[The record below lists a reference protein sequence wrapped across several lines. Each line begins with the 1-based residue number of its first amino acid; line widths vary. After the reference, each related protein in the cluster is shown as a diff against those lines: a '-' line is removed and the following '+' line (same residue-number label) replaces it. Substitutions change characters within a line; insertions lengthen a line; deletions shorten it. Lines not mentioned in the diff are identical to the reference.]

1 MKNIFTR
8 NLLIAAC
15 CLVFPAG
22 MSAQFSGSG
31 SGTQDDPYRIFN
43 ADQLNQV
50 RNFVEKTD
58 VYFSLEADIDMTQ
71 WIAENNP
78 SQGWLPIGNNNSGF
92 RGKFNGNGHTI
103 SNLWINRPSTDYIG
117 LFGKINDNTEILNLK
132 LENAD
137 YAGNNYV
144 GGITGYCHNASSI
157 TSCVFNGKISGN
169 DYIGCVCGYIDN
181 NDYHDLIVSG
191 CNAYCQ
197 IEGRDYIGGI
207 CGYSYISAVG
217 GKRYRTTVS
226 DCLSYNNIDG
236 RDKIGGICG
245 YAYSYSNRN
254 YGNCNITIFNCY
266 SYNHINGNSYI
277 GGVSGYN
284 YTYGSGTHSSITI
297 SNCYSH
303 NHINGNSNIGGVSGD
318 NFNYDIGNNV
328 NITTSDCFTNGRI
341 KGNESIGGIVGYIE
355 KNKGSL
361 DISKCYSNNSI
372 IEGKNYVGGIF
383 GNSTANNIQTSG
395 NVSLNEVISSDN
407 NLYRIGNKG
416 GFDNNLAWV
425 LTQMLLNGAKQPIPD
440 DSDEN
445 GINTGLSSLK
455 LQATY
460 EGLGWD
466 FADTWQIEETESFP
480 YFQAQTAPP
489 YFTQPLKK
497 GDTTLSGQCTEAGTV
512 TVCVG
517 EKIYTAQS
525 SGNSWSLT
533 LDEPLQAGDFVDVW
547 VQADGKKPSYVVSQT
562 VSLAGGGT
570 ESDPFVISTPED
582 LQAISSDDTENA
594 YYKLA
599 NDIDLTEWIE
609 TNSSTD
615 GWIPVTLRGTFDGD
629 GHTIS
634 GLWCYADEGGLFDKL
649 VSGAAVKDVK
659 VKIADGKAVKGSNY
673 AGGIVAISMGTITN
687 STVTGTIEGGSAS
700 GGIAGQSSGSISQC
714 YTLGEVMSE
723 TGSAKAGGIV
733 GENQSG
739 SSVNDSYSSAVITAT
754 EDNSYAAGIAGYN
767 SGTIER
773 CYSDGAISGYAIA
786 GICGY
791 NTGAEAKVNGCVA
804 ANRSLSAYKSALRVL
819 GGYASDA
826 SAPVTSDNYAFEGMP
841 VSVNNVPQ
849 KIYDDPLNGTTK
861 TIDELY
867 RKATYEMLGWDM
879 ENIWDIDE
887 GSSLPYFEEFSIQV
901 SEISLDNT
909 EATIERQS
917 TLRLTATVLP
927 ENCRNNTLAWSSDNE
942 EVATVDENGQV
953 TAVGVGEA
961 NITATAADGSGVTAT
976 CKVTVSPKLVTSV
989 TLNKNELTIEKS
1001 FTAQLA
1007 ATVAPDDAD
1016 DLGLIWTSD
1025 NEEVAT
1031 VDENGLVTAVSV
1043 GEANITATAV
1053 DGSGI
1058 TATCKVTVTPKL
1070 VTSVILDESELTIEK
1085 NFTEQLTAT
1094 VAPDD
1099 ADNLSLTWTSDN
1111 EEVATVDENG
1121 LVTAVSVG
1129 EANITATAADGSG
1142 VTATCKV
1149 TVTPKLVTSVTL
1161 DQSELTI
1168 EKTYTAQLSATIA
1181 PDDADNRTVTWTSDN
1196 EEVATV
1202 DGHGL
1207 VTAVGEGTATITATA
1222 NDGSG
1227 VSASCVVTVTF
1238 IDGIADI
1245 ETSKVTVLAANGRI
1259 TVSGKEKDD
1268 TVSVYDTGGRLLYQ
1282 GESDVIDVPRKAMY
1296 IVTVSGK
1303 SYKVIVP

>member
-1 MKNIFTR
+1 MCWDYISAWASALLVQTISGNAKASECRDGQQVQTPALFLYVAIHYLFNPTGPGSLPAKTENAMRKMYLKNLF
-8 NLLIAAC
+8 AAIC
-15 CLVFPAG
+15 CTVIPIG

-31 SGTQDDPYRIFN
+31 SGTKDDPYRIFN

-50 RNFVEKTD
+50 RNFAGKTD

-78 SQGWLPIGNNNSGF
+78 SQGWQPIGKDSGF
-92 RGKFNGNGHTI
+92 RGNFNGNGHII
-103 SNLWINRPSTDYIG
+103 SNLWIKRPSTDYIG
-117 LFGKINDNTEILNLK
+117 LFGKIDDNAEILNLK
-132 LENAD
+132 LENAE
-137 YAGNNYV
+137 YVGNDYV
-144 GGITGYCHNASSI
+144 GGIVGYCYNANSI
-157 TSCVFNGKISGN
+157 TSCEFNGKISGN
-169 DYIGCVCGYIDN
+169 DYIGGIIGYIDN
-181 NDYHDLIVSG
+181 NGDHDFEVSD
-191 CNAYCQ
+191 CNSYCH
-197 IEGRDYIGGI
+197 INGRDYIGGI
-207 CGYSYISAVG
+207 CGYNYNRVHG
-217 GKRYRTTVS
+217 GENYRVFIS
-226 DCLSYNNIDG
+226 DCLSYSNIDG
-236 RDKIGGICG
+236 RDYIGGICG
-245 YAYSYSNRN
+245 YAYSYSDRTYSNS
-254 YGNCNITIFNCY
+254 NITISNCY

-318 NFNYDIGNNV
+318 NFNYDSGNNG

-425 LTQMLLNGAKQPIPD
+425 LTQMLLNSAKQPIPD
-440 DSDEN
+440 DSGAN
-445 GINTGLSSLK
+445 GTSTGLSTLK

-480 YFQAQTAPP
+480 YFKNQTAPP
-489 YFTQPLKK
+489 YFQQALKK
-497 GDTTLSGQCTEAGTV
+497 GDTNLSGQCAEAGTV
-512 TVCVG
+512 TVSIDDKV
-517 EKIYTAQS
+517 YTVQS
-525 SGNSWSLT
+525 SGNTWSLT
-533 LDEPLQAGDFVDVW
+533 LDNPLQAGGVVDVW
-547 VQADGKKPSYVVSQT
+547 VQAEGKMPSYVVSQT

-629 GHTIS
+629 GHTVS
-634 GLWCYADEGGLFDKL
+634 GLWCNSDNGGLFGLIVPGAIAKDIK
-649 VSGAAVKDVK
+649 VSIV
-659 VKIADGKAVKGSNY
+659 DGKAVQGNTSV
-673 AGGIVAISMGTITN
+673 GGIVADNMGTVTRCM
-687 STVTGTIEGGSAS
+687 VTGEIEGGSTA
-700 GGIAGQSSGSISQC
+700 GGIAGQNSGSISEC
-714 YTLGEVMSE
+714 YSS
-723 TGSAKAGGIV
+723 GSVVSSMANSKLGGIV

-739 SSVNDSYSSAVITAT
+739 GKTIDCYSTADITT
-754 EDNSYAAGIAGYN
+754 TGDNSYAAGIAGYN
-767 SGTIER
+767 SGTIEK
-773 CYSDGAISGYAIA
+773 CYAGGSIYGSVVA

-791 NTGAEAKVNGCVA
+791 GSGAEAQVKNCVA
-804 ANRSLSAYKSALRVL
+804 VNKYLSATKSALRIL
-819 GGYASDA
+819 GGYNANA
-826 SAPVTSDNYAFEGMP
+826 NAPATTDNYAFEGMP
-841 VSVNNVPQ
+841 VSVNNIPQ

-861 TIDELY
+861 TIDELHT
-867 RKATYEMLGWDM
+867 KATYEALGWDM
-879 ENIWDIDE
+879 ENLWKIDE
-887 GSSLPYFEEFSIQV
+887 GSSLPYFEVFSVPV
-901 SEISLDNT
+901 SEISLDKT
-909 EATIERQS
+909 EATLERQS
-917 TLRLTATVLP
+917 TLQLTATVLP
-927 ENCRNNTLAWSSDNE
+927 ENCRNNTLKWSSDNE
-942 EVATVDENGQV
+942 EVATVDENGLV
-953 TAVGVGEA
+953 TAVSVGEA
-961 NITATAADGSGVTAT
+961 NITATAVDGSGVTAT

-1053 DGSGI
+1053 DGSGV

-1121 LVTAVSVG
+1121 LVTAV
-1129 EANITATAADGSG
+1129 
-1142 VTATCKV
+1142 
-1149 TVTPKLVTSVTL
+1149 
-1161 DQSELTI
+1161 
-1168 EKTYTAQLSATIA
+1168 
-1181 PDDADNRTVTWTSDN
+1181 
-1196 EEVATV
+1196 
-1202 DGHGL
+1202 
-1207 VTAVGEGTATITATA
+1207 GEGTATITATA

-1227 VSASCVVTVTF
+1227 VAASCVVTVTF

-1268 TVSVYDTGGRLLYQ
+1268 TVSVYDTGGRLLYR

-1303 SYKVIVP
+1303 NYKVIVP

>member
-31 SGTQDDPYRIFN
+31 SGTKDDPYRIFN

-50 RNFVEKTD
+50 RNFVGKTD
-58 VYFSLEADIDMTQ
+58 VNFSLEADIDMTQ

-78 SQGWLPIGNNNSGF
+78 SQGWQPIGNNNSGF

-103 SNLWINRPSTDYIG
+103 SNLWINRPNTDYIG
-117 LFGKINDNTEILNLK
+117 LFGYISTGADIQNLK
-132 LENAD
+132 LENAE
-137 YAGNNYV
+137 YVGNDYV
-144 GGITGYCHNASSI
+144 GGIVGYCYNANSI
-157 TSCVFNGKISGN
+157 TSCEFNGKISGN
-169 DYIGCVCGYIDN
+169 DYIGGIIGYIDN
-181 NDYHDLIVSG
+181 NGDHDF
-191 CNAYCQ
+191 
-197 IEGRDYIGGI
+197 E
-207 CGYSYISAVG
+207 
-217 GKRYRTTVS
+217 VS
-226 DCLSYNNIDG
+226 DCLSYSNIDG
-236 RDKIGGICG
+236 RDYIGGICG
-245 YAYSYSNRN
+245 YAYSYSDRTYSNS
-254 YGNCNITIFNCY
+254 NITISNCY

-318 NFNYDIGNNV
+318 NSNYDSGNNG

-425 LTQMLLNGAKQPIPD
+425 LTQMLLNSAKQPIPD
-440 DSDEN
+440 DSGAN
-445 GINTGLSSLK
+445 GTSTGLSTLK

-480 YFQAQTAPP
+480 YFKNQTAPP
-489 YFTQPLKK
+489 YFQQALKK
-497 GDTTLSGQCTEAGTV
+497 GDTNLSGQCAEAGTV
-512 TVCVG
+512 TVSIDDKV
-517 EKIYTAQS
+517 YTVQS
-525 SGNSWSLT
+525 SGNTWSLT
-533 LDEPLQAGDFVDVW
+533 LDNPLQAGGVVDVW
-547 VQADGKKPSYVVSQT
+547 VQAEGKMPSYVVSQT

-615 GWIPVTLRGTFDGD
+615 GWIPVTLHGTFDGD
-629 GHTIS
+629 GHTVS
-634 GLWCYADEGGLFDKL
+634 GLWCNSDNGGLFGLIVPGAIAKDIK
-649 VSGAAVKDVK
+649 VS
-659 VKIADGKAVKGSNY
+659 IADGKAVQGNTSV
-673 AGGIVAISMGTITN
+673 GGIVADNMGTVTRCM
-687 STVTGTIEGGSAS
+687 VTGEIEGGSTA
-700 GGIAGQSSGSISQC
+700 GGIAGQNSGSISEC
-714 YTLGEVMSE
+714 YSS
-723 TGSAKAGGIV
+723 GSVVSSMANSKLGGIV

-739 SSVNDSYSSAVITAT
+739 GKTIDCYSTADITT
-754 EDNSYAAGIAGYN
+754 TGDNSYAAGIAGYN
-767 SGTIER
+767 SGTIEK
-773 CYSDGAISGYAIA
+773 CYAGGSIYGSVVA

-791 NTGAEAKVNGCVA
+791 GSGAEAQVKNCVA
-804 ANRSLSAYKSALRVL
+804 VNKYLSATKSALRIL
-819 GGYASDA
+819 GGYNANA
-826 SAPVTSDNYAFEGMP
+826 NAPATTDNYAFEGMP
-841 VSVNNVPQ
+841 VSVNNIPQ

-861 TIDELY
+861 TIDELHT
-867 RKATYEMLGWDM
+867 KATYEALGWDM
-879 ENIWDIDE
+879 ENLWKIDE
-887 GSSLPYFEEFSIQV
+887 GSSLPYFEVFSVPV
-901 SEISLDNT
+901 SEISLDKT
-909 EATIERQS
+909 EATLERQY
-917 TLRLTATVLP
+917 TLQLTATVLP
-927 ENCRNNTLAWSSDNE
+927 EDSRNTTLS
-942 EVATVDENGQV
+942 
-953 TAVGVGEA
+953 
-961 NITATAADGSGVTAT
+961 
-976 CKVTVSPKLVTSV
+976 
-989 TLNKNELTIEKS
+989 
-1001 FTAQLA
+1001 
-1007 ATVAPDDAD
+1007 
-1016 DLGLIWTSD
+1016 
-1025 NEEVAT
+1025 
-1031 VDENGLVTAVSV
+1031 
-1043 GEANITATAV
+1043 
-1053 DGSGI
+1053 
-1058 TATCKVTVTPKL
+1058 
-1070 VTSVILDESELTIEK
+1070 
-1085 NFTEQLTAT
+1085 
-1094 VAPDD
+1094 
-1099 ADNLSLTWTSDN
+1099 
-1111 EEVATVDENG
+1111 
-1121 LVTAVSVG
+1121 
-1129 EANITATAADGSG
+1129 
-1142 VTATCKV
+1142 
-1149 TVTPKLVTSVTL
+1149 
-1161 DQSELTI
+1161 
-1168 EKTYTAQLSATIA
+1168 
-1181 PDDADNRTVTWTSDN
+1181 WTSDN

-1259 TVSGKEKDD
+1259 TVSGKEQDE
-1268 TVSVYDTGGRLLYQ
+1268 TVLVYDMGGRLLYQ
-1282 GESDVIDVPRKAMY
+1282 GESDVIDAPRKAMY